1 MGVIAVAMSG
11 GVDSSLAAL
20 LLQRAG
26 HQLLGLSLRLGAG
39 PDQGWQAGARAAD
52 QLGLPHRVVEVN
64 GPFERQVLAPVAQ
77 AYAAGRTPNPCAWCN
92 ARVKLPLL
100 WQAAQ
105 ERGCEALA
113 TGHYARLVEQGGIR
127 LLAEAGHR
135 AKSQAYF
142 LARVSPSLLPRLRFP
157 LGEMDKEQVRAMAAE
172 AGLEAAER
180 SESQDACFLPP
191 GGWDEFMAARRM
203 VRPGN
208 LEDAGGKVLGRH
220 QGLHQ
225 FTVGQRRGLG
235 LALGAPVYV
244 TGLDGER
251 AAVRVGPKPELAT
264 RGLKGV
270 GARWF
275 LEPGED
281 ETISVRFRY
290 SHAGVPCRARRQGE
304 KVEAL
309 FEKPQGAVAPGQ
321 LAVFFRGEAM
331 LGSAWIEE
339 SLPSNQ

>member
-26 HQLLGLSLRLGAG
+26 HQVLGLSLRLGAG
-39 PDQGWQAGARAAD
+39 PDLGWQAGERAAH
-52 QLGLPHRVVEVN
+52 QMGLPHQVVEAA
-64 GPFERQVLAPVAQ
+64 GPFEDQVLEPVAR
-77 AYAAGRTPNPCAWCN
+77 AYASGRTPNPCAWCN

-105 ERGCEALA
+105 EHGCDSLA
-113 TGHYARLVEQGGIR
+113 TGHYARVEEHGEAR
-127 LLAEAGHR
+127 LLAEAADR

-142 LARVSPSLLPRLRFP
+142 LARVSPGLLPSLRFP
-157 LGEMDKEQVRAMAAE
+157 LGELDKEQVRAMAAE

-180 SESQDACFLPP
+180 PESQDACFLPP
-191 GGWDEFMAARRM
+191 GGWDEFMASRRM
-203 VRPGN
+203 VRPGA
-208 LEDAGGKVLGRH
+208 LEDAEGKVLGQH

-235 LALGAPVYV
+235 LALGVPVYV
-244 TGLDGER
+244 TGLDGQR

-264 RGLKGV
+264 RGLVGV

-275 LEPGED
+275 AEPGRD

-290 SHAGVPCRARRQGE
+290 SHAGVPCRVRRQGE
-304 KVEAL
+304 QVEAL
-309 FEKPQGAVAPGQ
+309 FEKGQGAVAPGQ
-321 LAVFFRGEAM
+321 LAVFFRGGAI
-331 LGSAWIEE
+331 LGSAWIDK
-339 SLPSNQ
+339 SLPNNR